1 MAYNLIFSDSADADV
16 DNVISYIAQ
25 KLGNPS
31 AASGFVDRLSACY
44 DRLEDNP
51 YLYALTSHP
60 VFHALGIRKAP
71 IGGYGV
77 FYQIDGQTVR
87 IIRILSDLEALEGK
101 L

>member
-1 MAYNLIFSDSADADV
+1 MAYELIITDDADADV
-16 DNVISYIAQ
+16 DGIVGYIAG
-25 KLGNPS
+25 KLGNPE
-31 AASGFVDRLSACY
+31 AAAGFLDRLSACY

-51 YLYALTSHP
+51 LLYALTPHP

-77 FYQIDGQTVR
+77 FYRVGEECVQIVR
-87 IIRILSDLEALEGK
+87 VLSDLEALEGK

>member
-1 MAYNLIFSDSADADV
+1 MAYDLIISEKADGDV
-16 DNVISYIAQ
+16 DHIIDYIAVR
-25 KLGNPS
+25 LNNPQ
-31 AASGFVDRLSACY
+31 AASAFADRLSACY

-51 YLYALTSHP
+51 FLYALTPHP
-60 VFHALGIRKAP
+60 LFHALGVRKAP

-87 IIRILSDLEALEGK
+87 VIRVLSDLEALEGK